1 MAISEKIVISVVDQF
16 TSGFQNADKNVNKLN
31 KSLQNTSNY
40 SKLALNG
47 LAAMGAVATSALG
60 AAYAAASNWI
70 GAVNDLSKKT
80 GMATES
86 ASKLLGVAQ
95 SVGLSGEEMSSAMM
109 KMSKSAET
117 AYVTLQKANAEGKA
131 STDIYTKWGIAIT
144 DADGNMLSAEAILNN
159 VISKHREMANGVQKS
174 AMEMELFG
182 KSGGN
187 LNTMLDQTDEQLQK
201 TIDNLRRS
209 GLIIDAQTSQTYKK
223 FNQELN
229 QAKLSMQGLAVSVG
243 VQLLPQLESLA
254 DSVTSAVQK
263 YGALDDS
270 TKSLIT
276 TTLEVVAGI
285 SAFSLGMRTA
295 IFVMG
300 PLATAIGELITRLLA
315 LKATYDAVAIS
326 KAAALGGVGVVA
338 TVAAA
343 AAYKGYTDYKNYQN
357 GGTMT
362 YDDAGN
368 VHILAPGESAG
379 SGQTEVNTNS
389 GESVEDKDDQ
399 QWYDY
404 QKKGT
409 EANLKVAT
417 ALTNTTDIFEKL
429 GKQVGNVGTV
439 ATDTGKKIAS
449 ASSAAV
455 TKPLVN
461 NAVDAMRSLEG
472 VEKYVIEGGTGC
484 MDACSKALLKIG
496 ASEKLFANNAY
507 GNGALNVQAFAANAL
522 QYGMLHAAGSG
533 YQRQAGDIALYG
545 TGGIGSLHHAAMVT
559 ESGGTIQNGESHGT
573 VYESDRSPESQ
584 GTVAYYV
591 STSQLTNKVTAG
603 SAAISGQDLA
613 NAAIN
618 KKAEAIS
625 GIRNMIKD
633 IDSEVLNIGSDKE
646 TDKILA
652 EAADKIQ
659 EINDQISKAKE
670 AGVDTADLEAASTRY
685 LDAMK
690 TKYEKAQREETD
702 DVYNM
707 EISHIQ
713 RMTDLQEGYTK
724 DMNREL
730 GIRLADYRTWLES
743 VVNDE
748 SLSVEERM
756 DRERELAEVMTQQ
769 NDIAAQS
776 IDTAWSVASQRIK
789 NTTVDYADMMKS
801 TVDNITES
809 ISNGLKDFIGSSESV
824 GDRLIGIVKDVANS
838 VLNAIIQMTVQQT
851 VLTPLSNALGG
862 LFGKF
867 GTMNSSGGGLSGLG
881 SLAFSAIGGMSGGS
895 TGVTG
900 LGNYSFTPTVSF
912 AASGGT
918 RTGLTVVG
926 ERGPELIDFR
936 NPGRVYNNEELS
948 SAMGGGGGS
957 SVNLTMNISTPD
969 ATSFKRSRAQTA
981 SMMAGIV
988 RKGNR

>member
-1 MAISEKIVISVVDQF
+1 MAISEKIVISVVDKF

-95 SVGLSGEEMSSAMM
+95 SVGLSGEEMSAAMM

-276 TTLEVVAGI
+276 TTLEVVAGV
-285 SAFSLGMRTA
+285 SAFSVGMRTA

-300 PLATAIGELITRLLA
+300 PLATAIGELITKLLS

-343 AAYKGYTDYKNYQN
+343 AAYKGYADYQNYQK

-362 YDDAGN
+362 YDDTGN

-379 SGQTEVNTNS
+379 SDQT
-389 GESVEDKDDQ
+389 SVGSSIAATSVADFKKSEDKFSETT
-399 QWYDY
+399 
-404 QKKGT
+404 K
-409 EANLKVAT
+409 NAT
-417 ALTNTTDIFEKL
+417 TIFEKL
-429 GKQVGNVGTV
+429 GNQVGNVGTV
-439 ATDTGKKIAS
+439 ATDTGKKLAA

-496 ASEKLFANNAY
+496 ASEKLFAQNAY
-507 GNGALNVQAFAANAL
+507 GNGALNVQAFAANAS
-522 QYGMLHAAGSG
+522 QYGMLHANNGS

-559 ESGGTIQNGESHGT
+559 ENGGTIQNGESHGT

-690 TKYEKAQREETD
+690 TNYEKAQREETD

-769 NDIAAQS
+769 NEIAATS
-776 IDTAWSVASQRIK
+776 IDTAWSVASQKIK
-789 NTTVDYADMMKS
+789 NTTVNYADMMTS